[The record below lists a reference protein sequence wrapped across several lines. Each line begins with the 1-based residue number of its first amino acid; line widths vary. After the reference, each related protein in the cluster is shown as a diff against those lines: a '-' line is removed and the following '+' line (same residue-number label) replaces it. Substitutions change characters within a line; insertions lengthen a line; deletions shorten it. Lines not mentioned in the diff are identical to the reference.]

1 METRFD
7 SVVMEDWLGSAMLGF
22 YWLGVDMGLELILFG
37 MDEVWDLGD
46 TKDFYGFCMGKE

>member
-1 METRFD
+1 MEARFD